1 MVYIMCLLFLL
12 LLVVFVFFIYPV
24 YFSEFAS
31 PEAISPKESLWQLME
46 QIFKRPDQMPFL
58 LSNHGIKALNVVHI
72 ICILSAILASF
83 MVLLAIQVKQGG
95 YEILGI
101 CRSVFVSLS
110 ICLLQGCFS
119 KLQILIEFGKRFA
132 LIQDKLIRFGRWSP
146 KIRGSASLDD
156 FCCHEKS

>member
-1 MVYIMCLLFLL
+1 VYTTVIFLAVFVLTVFESCHICFRNNTPISIGGLSCMVYIMCLLFLL

-83 MVLLAIQVKQGG
+83 MVLLAI
-95 YEILGI
+95 
-101 CRSVFVSLS
+101 
-110 ICLLQGCFS
+110 
-119 KLQILIEFGKRFA
+119 
-132 LIQDKLIRFGRWSP
+132 
-146 KIRGSASLDD
+146 
-156 FCCHEKS
+156 